1 MLKRRPKG
9 VWEIGLATFEAAWT
23 GRSEHMPFWEEYPDA
38 LVERAYFRA
47 GGGQDWR
54 LSALRTPRP
63 RTAPWKI
70 VVVTGAPSWAE
81 YWSAALATVGPDREM
96 VVVDRPGFGAS
107 EPTDAV
113 TDLSVQAKALS
124 PLLDAAPGQRVLLV
138 GQSYGAAIATLMAAD
153 HPGKVDAL
161 VLLSGL
167 FGDMGPTAS
176 RLVELGR
183 HIHGVIP
190 RDLRNAITEVLA
202 QKSQLAVVSE
212 ALRGLG
218 MPIHIIH
225 GDEDDFAPI
234 AAARAVA
241 ADLADRPNV
250 FFTPVPHANH
260 FLNEG
265 PPDLVL
271 APLEAVI
278 AAATPDAP
286 APTLSL
292 AEHIRKLG
300 ESFLAA
306 LTGLIPNPATAESKP
321 LQGLTS
327 ASSHPEAS
335 V

>member
-1 MLKRRPKG
+1 MLKRRPRG
-9 VWEIGLATFEAAWT
+9 VLEIGLATFEAAWK
-23 GRSEHMPFWEEYPDA
+23 GRSEHLPHWAEYPDA
-38 LVERAYFRA
+38 LVERVGFRA
-47 GGGQDWR
+47 GGGLGWR

-81 YWSAALATVGPDREM
+81 YWSAALANAGPDREM

-107 EPTDAV
+107 QPADAV
-113 TDLSVQAKALS
+113 TDIAVQAKALA

-138 GQSYGAAIATLMAAD
+138 GQSYGAAIATLMASAD
-153 HPGKVDAL
+153 PEKVDAL

-183 HIHGVIP
+183 HIQGVIP

-202 QKSQLAVVSE
+202 QRSQLPVVRE

-225 GDEDDFAPI
+225 GDADDFAPVE
-234 AAARAVA
+234 AARALA
-241 ADLADRPNV
+241 EDLAEKPSLVFTAVPNL
-250 FFTPVPHANH
+250 NH

-265 PPDLVL
+265 PPEQVL
-271 APLEAVI
+271 EPLEAVI
-278 AAATPDAP
+278 AAAPEPSDARP
-286 APTLSL
+286 N
-292 AEHIRKLG
+292 LG
-300 ESFLAA
+300 ERLRRLWSVLNARLAA
-306 LTGLIPNPATAESKP
+306 FAPHAP
-321 LQGLTS
+321 S
-327 ASSHPEAS
+327 ALKSET
-335 V
+335 